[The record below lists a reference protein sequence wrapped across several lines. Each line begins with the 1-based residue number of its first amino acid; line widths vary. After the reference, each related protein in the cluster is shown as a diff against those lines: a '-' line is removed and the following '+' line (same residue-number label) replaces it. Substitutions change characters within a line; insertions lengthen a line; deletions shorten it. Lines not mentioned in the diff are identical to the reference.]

1 MILYA
6 IKIVKSGSGN
16 PFDASVR
23 LRQAGAESRT
33 RRSQSLVRTRRI
45 GGRHLSLRFN
55 ATPVHCTCTM
65 YRGVMVLHVDPEAT
79 TPVYRQIVDGLRVA
93 LVNGELAPGDPL
105 PSVRRLALDIGVH
118 FNTVAQAYRELAR
131 EGWLQISGRGGAQVR
146 ERAVPP
152 GSKPEAATY
161 RRRIE
166 ELIAQIQASGATP
179 AALARELRRIAK
191 ALEGS

>member
-1 MILYA
+1 
-6 IKIVKSGSGN
+6 
-16 PFDASVR
+16 
-23 LRQAGAESRT
+23 
-33 RRSQSLVRTRRI
+33 
-45 GGRHLSLRFN
+45 
-55 ATPVHCTCTM
+55 M

-79 TPVYRQIVDGLRVA
+79 TPVYRQIVDGLRVE
-93 LVNGELAPGDPL
+93 LVNGELVPGDPL

-131 EGWLQISGRGGAQVR
+131 EGWLQISGRGGAQVK
-146 ERAVPP
+146 ERAMPP
-152 GSKPEAATY
+152 GSTPGATTY

>member
-1 MILYA
+1 
-6 IKIVKSGSGN
+6 
-16 PFDASVR
+16 
-23 LRQAGAESRT
+23 
-33 RRSQSLVRTRRI
+33 
-45 GGRHLSLRFN
+45 
-55 ATPVHCTCTM
+55 
-65 YRGVMVLHVDPEAT
+65 MVLNVDPEAT